1 MGFNVCSE
9 RSHHRFSPQLEAADV
24 RAWCHQAS
32 QLKSGMGTYED
43 TALLNLDESLP
54 VEAALPLSNEKL
66 NTRLPEEPAM
76 ASPEGLAL

>member
-1 MGFNVCSE
+1 
-9 RSHHRFSPQLEAADV
+9 
-24 RAWCHQAS
+24 
-32 QLKSGMGTYED
+32 MGTYED